1 MAGVSTKQLR
11 TRIRSLRST
20 RQITKAME
28 MVASSKLRKA
38 QAQAVAA
45 KPYFETLYGVLQ
57 NIAGANRDFSSPY
70 LKPTKGIKP
79 LYVVIAG
86 DRGLAGGYN
95 NNMFKLVLSQI
106 RGSNAC
112 VLPVGRKAEEF
123 FGGHG
128 IPVAKIAYA
137 QTAEATMGDCFT
149 LSKELCRLFCDGE
162 YDQVHIAY
170 TEFVTVLSQQ
180 PYIRQ
185 ILPLSQPQSHGKPV
199 QVTLYEPS
207 SEEVFE
213 TIIPEYVGGILYG
226 GLCESYAS
234 EHAARRNAMDAA
246 TQNADEM
253 IASLSLQYN
262 RARQAAITQ
271 EITEIVAGAKRS

>member
-1 MAGVSTKQLR
+1 MAGVSTKQIKS
-11 TRIRSLRST
+11 RIRSMRST

-38 QAQAVAA
+38 QSQAMAA

-57 NIAGANRDFSSPY
+57 DIAGANREFSSPY
-70 LKPTKGIKP
+70 LKQTQGTKP

-106 RGSNAC
+106 QDAQAC
-112 VLPVGRKAEEF
+112 VLPVGKKAQEYF
-123 FGGHG
+123 QSHG
-128 IPVAKIAYA
+128 IPAPEITYT
-137 QTAEATMGDCFT
+137 QTDNVTMGDCFT
-149 LSKELCRLFCDGE
+149 LAKELCRLFREGV
-162 YDQVHIAY
+162 YDEIHIAY
-170 TEFVTVLSQQ
+170 TEFVSVLSQQ
-180 PYIRQ
+180 ANVRR
-185 ILPLSQPQSHGKPV
+185 ILPLNPPPKERKAG

-207 SEEVFE
+207 SQEVFE
-213 TIIPEYVGGILYG
+213 TVIPEYVGGILYG
-226 GLCESYAS
+226 GLCESRAS

-246 TQNADEM
+246 TKNADEM
-253 IASLSLQYN
+253 IADLSLKYN

>member
-11 TRIRSLRST
+11 TRIRSMRAT

-38 QAQAVAA
+38 QAQALAA
-45 KPYFETLYGVLQ
+45 RPYFETLYGVIRD
-57 NIAGANRDFSSPY
+57 IAGANRDFTSPY
-70 LKPTKGIKP
+70 LKPTEGTKP

-95 NNMFKLVLSQI
+95 NNMFKLVLWQI
-106 RGSNAC
+106 HGSDAC
-112 VLPVGRKAEEF
+112 VLPIGRKTEEF
-123 FGGHG
+123 FGSHG
-128 IPVAKIAYA
+128 IPAAQIAYP
-137 QTAEATMGDCFT
+137 QTAEVTAGDCFT
-149 LSKELCRLFCDGE
+149 LSKELCRLFCDGV
-162 YDQVHIAY
+162 YDQVYIAY
-170 TEFVTVLSQQ
+170 TEFVSVLSQQ
-180 PYIRQ
+180 AYVRQ
-185 ILPLSQPQSHGKPV
+185 ILPLRQPRSTGKPD

-246 TQNADEM
+246 TKNADEM
-253 IASLSLQYN
+253 IAGLSLQYN